1 MASDFRT
8 LVKSGKE
15 LIGIF
20 IKTPNYQLV
29 ELVSSCNL
37 SFIVL
42 DAEHAPFDRSELDTS
57 IMAAKSSNIPV
68 MVRVPKSSD
77 EYILNALD
85 QGADG
90 VLVPHINS
98 MNDVNEVV
106 SYAKYRDTNFPL
118 GKRGFSNSSRSG
130 DYGSLSLMKMIDRA
144 NYQTALI
151 CQIEEKEAVDN
162 IDEIVNQDGIDCLF
176 IGTADLAVSLDCEE
190 INDSRVIDAIDRV
203 VIAAKKANIPLG
215 IYLSDSSRIDV
226 WREKG
231 FSLFIIGSDQM
242 HLKNALKNLTA
253 QLN

>member
-98 MNDVNEVV
+98 MNDVNEVI
-106 SYAKYRDTNFPL
+106 SYAKYRDINFPL

>member
-37 SFIVL
+37 SFVVL

-98 MNDVNEVV
+98 MNDANEVI

-203 VIAAKKANIPLG
+203 VIAAKKSNIPLG

>member
-37 SFIVL
+37 SFVVL

-98 MNDVNEVV
+98 MNDVNEVI

-176 IGTADLAVSLDCEE
+176 IGTADLAVSLDCEK

-203 VIAAKKANIPLG
+203 VIAAKKSNIPLG